1 MFKWGGGD
9 ILKVSDELEKLMES
23 VDKIVKRSKEIKLEQ
38 LKLTYEM
45 EKIIQKLDNIER
57 GILK

>member
-1 MFKWGGGD
+1 LFKWGGGD

-57 GILK
+57 GI

>member
-9 ILKVSDELEKLMES
+9 ILKVSDELEKLMER
-23 VDKIVKRSKEIKLEQ
+23 VDKIVKRSKEIRLEQ
-38 LKLTYEM
+38 LKLNYEM

-57 GILK
+57 GI

>member
-1 MFKWGGGD
+1 LFKWGGGD

-23 VDKIVKRSKEIKLEQ
+23 VDKIVKRSKEIKLEH

-57 GILK
+57 GI

>member
-1 MFKWGGGD
+1 
-9 ILKVSDELEKLMES
+9 MER

-38 LKLTYEM
+38 LKLNYEM